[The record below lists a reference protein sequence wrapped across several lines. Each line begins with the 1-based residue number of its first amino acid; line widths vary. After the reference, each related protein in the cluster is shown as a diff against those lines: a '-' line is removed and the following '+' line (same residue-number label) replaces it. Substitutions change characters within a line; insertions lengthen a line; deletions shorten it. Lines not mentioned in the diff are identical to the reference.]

1 MRAKKRTDEELDD
14 GYDDEHDDEPPR
26 KRPAAKRPAAR
37 TSAPRSRLLWLALGL
52 ALILTGVGTYVVSTA
67 YDEPQA
73 LGALPPSL
81 PVNDGA
87 RNPLDLS
94 ATNSPGL
101 VRNPVDPANLV
112 VVSKIDSPRYS
123 CGVSVSFDG
132 GGRWAQSAI
141 PVPSGVTGPCYAPDA
156 VFGADGTLYLTFVT
170 LKGRANA
177 PDKAFITMSTDGGET
192 LAPPIPTPLG
202 ARAFHSRLSADP
214 KTPGRI
220 YLTWVAASELGLYRF
235 AEPGNPIRA
244 VRSDDGGRNWTKPT
258 QVSSRSRLR
267 AVAPSPVV
275 APDGSLNVLYLDLG
289 DDELDYSGG
298 HEGRGGRAFAGRWQ
312 LVLAR
317 SRDRGATWKESTV
330 GSVKA
335 AQRFVVFT
343 PPFPSLAVDRNDGR
357 IYASFTD
364 GSAGDADVSLWSLA
378 PGTDRWAGP
387 VRVND
392 TRRGDGTAQYL
403 PKLAVA
409 PDGRLD
415 VAYYDRRGDRTNVL
429 NEVSFQTSFDK
440 GKTFRPHVRLS
451 DKAFSSRIGFGGAD
465 GGLPDLGGRIGLI
478 SDGSRA
484 LAVWTDTR
492 AGTPATAKQD
502 IARAVVAFNDP
513 PRLSDTA
520 QTVLRLLALA
530 LILAGIAVAVGLGVR
545 PGRSSSR

>member
-1 MRAKKRTDEELDD
+1 MGAATESDEK
-14 GYDDEHDDEPPR
+14 YDDHRDEHPR
-26 KRPAAKRPAAR
+26 KGPAKRGSTR
-37 TSAPRSRLLWLALGL
+37 GSAPTRSPLLWLFLGL
-52 ALILTGVGTYVVSTA
+52 ALVLIGIGTYAVSTA

-73 LGALPPSL
+73 LGVLPPSL
-81 PVNDGA
+81 PVDDGA
-87 RNPLDLS
+87 RNPLDIS

-132 GGRWAQSAI
+132 GGRWVKSAI
-141 PVPSGVTGPCYAPDA
+141 PVPRGVTGPCYAPDA

-177 PDKAFITMSTDGGET
+177 PDAAFITMSTDGGET

-235 AEPGNPIRA
+235 AQTGNPIRV
-244 VRSDDGGRNWTKPT
+244 VRSDDGGRHWTKPAR
-258 QVSSRSRLR
+258 VSSPARLR

-275 APDGSLNVLYLDLG
+275 GPDGALNVLYLDLG
-289 DDELDYSGG
+289 NDDLDYAGG
-298 HEGRGGRAFAGRWQ
+298 HEGRGGPAYAGRWE

-317 SRDRGATWKESTV
+317 SRDRGATWKESPV

-343 PPFPSLAVDRNDGR
+343 PPFPSLAVDPDDGR
-357 IYASFTD
+357 LYASFTD
-364 GSAGDADVSLWSLA
+364 GSAGDADVSLWSLG
-378 PGTDRWAGP
+378 PGAARWTGP

-392 TRRGDGTAQYL
+392 TPRGDGTAQYL

-415 VAYYDRRGDRTNVL
+415 VAYYDRRRDRTNVL

-440 GKTFRPHVRLS
+440 GRTFRPHVRLS
-451 DKAFSSRIGFGGAD
+451 DKAFSSRIGFGAD
-465 GGLPDLGGRIGLI
+465 RRLPDLGGRLGLI
-478 SDGSRA
+478 SDAFRA

-492 AGTPATAKQD
+492 AGTPASGKQD
-502 IARAVVAFNDP
+502 IARGIVAFNDP
-513 PRLSDTA
+513 ARLSDTL
-520 QTVLRLLALA
+520 TTLLRILALA
-530 LILAGIAVAVGLGVR
+530 LVLVGAAVAVGLGVR
-545 PGRSSSR
+545 SGRS